1 MKTRTPQ
8 PHITHSGRYY
18 KRGWWIIRGPDN
30 EIRLVKVTKP
40 FKGKA
45 A

>member
-1 MKTRTPQ
+1 MNTHNPQ
-8 PHITHSGRYY
+8 PRITHSGRYY

-30 EIRLVKVTKP
+30 EIRLVKVEAP
-40 FKGKA
+40 FARDA